1 MWVVSFPSFL
11 FGLVSMA
18 AVRNWA
24 SLTTNRT
31 LLSNLMRVYLV
42 ASFLLFVFTLWL
54 TCVLFLTFRKVSDWS
69 VSGLSHILC
78 IPNRTRILI

>member
-69 VSGLSHILC
+69 VSGHFHTYC
-78 IPNRTRILI
+78 VYQTEREF